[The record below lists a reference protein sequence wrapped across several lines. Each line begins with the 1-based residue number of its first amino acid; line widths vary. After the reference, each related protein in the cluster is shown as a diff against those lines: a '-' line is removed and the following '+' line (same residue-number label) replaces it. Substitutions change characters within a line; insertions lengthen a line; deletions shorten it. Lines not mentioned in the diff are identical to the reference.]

1 MIDYNK
7 LTIDQKKRYLKIV
20 VEQKFGEGWEYMKI
34 KKGVNHKIKGPL
46 NTGKFAVLFNISDDY
61 EAIWN
66 RNGCI
71 YFNGEWAEP
80 YEEGVL
86 PEKWSDLPDVSGWY
100 VNEYSLLDYYSVVGN
115 DPLYYKCHATL
126 SQVRSSLAYAQLTQ
140 LLKEYNKEEDELD
153 WNRVTQKKFAIFRE
167 GNELKYCTAYR
178 VYYPIAFLCQNKCKH
193 FLKHHKDLL
202 ETFFQ
207 IEKQ

>member
-1 MIDYNK
+1 MIDYNN

-34 KKGVNHKIKGPL
+34 KKGVNPKIEGPL
-46 NTGKFAVLFNISDDY
+46 NTGKFAVLFDIFDDY

-71 YFNGEWAEP
+71 YLNGEWAEP
-80 YEEGVL
+80 YGEEVF
-86 PEKWSDLPDVSGWY
+86 PERWSDIPDVSAWD
-100 VNEYSLLDYYSVVGN
+100 V
-115 DPLYYKCHATL
+115 
-126 SQVRSSLAYAQLTQ
+126 VRSSLAYAKLTQ

-153 WNRVTQKKFAIFRE
+153 WNKFTQKKFTIIRE

-178 VYYPIAFLCQNKCKH
+178 IYDPIAFLCPNKREH
-193 FLKHHKDLL
+193 FFKHHKDLL

-207 IEKQ
+207 IEKNK